1 MRTRRMLATAV
12 AAVLMVGVMALPAVG
27 QGEEEGPGNNMSYP
41 LLFAE
46 GIGVSGYDI
55 EDDDGLRGPEE
66 NLVSSTHYVI
76 DGVPYD
82 LYLQNTENEWRGY
95 TADKRDKVG
104 DLGALIKW
112 GDNLMSHT
120 FAAGRKIRVE
130 QQLWRTLGAPQTS
143 YEMILA
149 EGEKL
154 NEVWGTTGTIVP
166 TADGF
171 VFSAVPQLTIWKIKA
186 DGTRVKPPIFRGQA
200 YEKFVTEGPSSYG
213 VEVTKGGQVT
223 YGTQFQP
230 SKAGTYRLVF
240 KLLPEVAYTLTP
252 EEGDPVDMTVER
264 HTKLLGVAFST
275 EEEGEDPK
283 YIPFLKDKYTS
294 ILEIEVK

>member
-1 MRTRRMLATAV
+1 
-12 AAVLMVGVMALPAVG
+12 
-27 QGEEEGPGNNMSYP
+27 MSYP

-55 EDDDGLRGPEE
+55 EVDDGLRGPEE
-66 NLVSSTHYVI
+66 NLVTAVPYTV
-76 DGVPYD
+76 DGVDYQ
-82 LYLQNTENEWRGY
+82 LYLQNTVNEWRGY
-95 TADKRDKVG
+95 TADKRDKAG
-104 DLGALIKW
+104 DLGAMIKW
-112 GDNLMSHT
+112 GDNLMSHS

-130 QQLWRTLGAPQTS
+130 QQLWRTLAAPQDS

-149 EGEKL
+149 EGEHT

-166 TADGF
+166 TTDGF
-171 VFSAVPQLTIWKIKA
+171 VYSAVPQLTIWKLKD
-186 DGTRVKPPIFRGQA
+186 DGSRPRTPLFQGSA

-230 SKAGTYRLVF
+230 NRAGTYRLVF
-240 KLLPEVAYTLTP
+240 KLLPEVSYTLTP

-283 YIPFLKDKYTS
+283 FIPILKDKYTS
-294 ILEIEVK
+294 ILEIVVK